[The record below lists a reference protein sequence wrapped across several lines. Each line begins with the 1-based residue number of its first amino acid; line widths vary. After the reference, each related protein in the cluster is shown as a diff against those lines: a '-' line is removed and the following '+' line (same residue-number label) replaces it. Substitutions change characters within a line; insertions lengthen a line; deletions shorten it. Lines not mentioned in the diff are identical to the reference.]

1 MTRQTDRR
9 RQATPFRRSSSAGLS
24 PYLVEDV
31 ALTPAD
37 LQAARTTDV
46 IVVTPRCAA
55 TEWEARCHPP
65 LILSSTDPTIDRSS
79 WASTARSMP
88 GWRSSGRPTKP
99 DGADRP

>member
-1 MTRQTDRR
+1 MKRHTNRH

-46 IVVTPRCAA
+46 IIVTPR
-55 TEWEARCHPP
+55 
-65 LILSSTDPTIDRSS
+65 
-79 WASTARSMP
+79 
-88 GWRSSGRPTKP
+88 
-99 DGADRP
+99 